1 MKRRELF
8 ASLAVAVTAPA
19 CLHQQLF
26 RAELDA
32 DGATVVPR
40 AQLDALGPSEA
51 VVVRVPEAEA
61 VVRRVGSAFV
71 AVDPTCTHRNCAV
84 TVAPDGYD
92 CACHGS
98 RFAPDGAVRGGPAT
112 MPLRRFST
120 TLTRD
125 GLRIVLAA
133 RGGG

>member
-1 MKRRELF
+1 MNRRELL
-8 ASLAVAVTAPA
+8 ASLAVAVTSPG

-32 DGATVVPR
+32 EGATVVPM

-51 VVVRVPEAEA
+51 LVVRAPEAEA
-61 VVRRVGSAFV
+61 VVRRVGSTFV

-84 TVAPDGYD
+84 AVVPDGYD

-98 RFAPDGAVRGGPAT
+98 RFARDGGVRGGPAT
-112 MPLRRFST
+112 MPLRRFATSQT
-120 TLTRD
+120 PE

-133 RGGG
+133 RRDR